1 MRQRKADPIEH
12 QSSHPLHERIEQLK
26 QLFPEAVNE
35 DGLDVDT
42 LVNLLGKREERRE
55 RYNFTWAGK
64 QDAIL
69 SLNKRSQAA
78 LKPVPDESLN
88 WDSTGH
94 LFIEGDNLEAL
105 KLLYKSYFGR
115 VKMIYIDPPYNTGKD
130 FVYPDNHTE
139 PLANYLRLT
148 GQVDEEGNVQTSNI
162 EASGRRHSNW
172 LSMMYPRLFL
182 ARQLLREDGVIFV
195 SIDDNEVHNL
205 RMLMNLIFGEE
216 NFVACLIWE
225 GGIKNN
231 VRFVSSSHD
240 YILCFAKN
248 IEYLKGND
256 TWWRTRKQGIDTI
269 YGKYHELKITFKDDI
284 EAMADGLQDWFSS
297 LPKTDPAWQHRHYRH
312 IDEKGVFF
320 AGDISA
326 PGGGGSTYDILHPK
340 TRKPVS
346 VPARGWGFSKE
357 GLDKAIAQN
366 RVFFGEDENKVP
378 NLKRYLHET
387 EGQVLSSVIYQDRR
401 SAYQRLRSLFNAD
414 VFNNPKD
421 ENVIMKLIETTTRDQ
436 DIILDFFAGSATTAE
451 SVLRLN
457 REDDNNRKF
466 IMIQLPEVLHDTN
479 REQKIAYNFCI
490 ENGLKPNIAEISKE
504 RIRRVIQRMKSENA
518 SRLNGFGQPNED
530 LGFRVFRLD
539 KSSMRQWQDLPSE
552 TSAAD
557 YDKQMALFIAD
568 PLLDGWTIPDVIAEV
583 AVKEVGFSLTYRVE
597 RVQAVAEQTVMKVID
612 DEKEQHFYICLDDR
626 VSFDALKP
634 LRLTP
639 DVLFVFRDSAI
650 DDTIVANLALACRIK
665 SI

>member
-12 QSSHPLHERIEQLK
+12 QSSHPLHERIERLK

-35 DGLDVDT
+35 DGLDVDA

-64 QDAIL
+64 QEAIL

-88 WDSTGH
+88 WEHTGH

-148 GQVDEEGNVQTSNI
+148 GQVDEEGNTQTSNI

-216 NFVACLIWE
+216 NFIATVIWE
-225 GGIKNN
+225 KKYSPQNDARWFSDNHDYVLVYARNKEIWRPNLLPRTAEANARYINPDNDPRGNWKSSGLDAKRYTPSYDYPITTPSGRVVYPPQGVCWRVLEKRFHELVADNRIWFGKDGNN
-231 VRFVSSSHD
+231 VPSIKRFLSEVKD
-240 YILCFAKN
+240 GITPLT
-248 IEYLKGND
+248 I
-256 TWWRTRKQGIDTI
+256 WTRKEVGDNQGARRAIRDLFGDTGI
-269 YGKYHELKITFKDDI
+269 FDT
-284 EAMADGLQDWFSS
+284 
-297 LPKTDPAWQHRHYRH
+297 P
-312 IDEKGVFF
+312 
-320 AGDISA
+320 
-326 PGGGGSTYDILHPK
+326 
-340 TRKPVS
+340 
-346 VPARGWGFSKE
+346 
-357 GLDKAIAQN
+357 KAIGLI
-366 RVFFGEDENKVP
+366 R
-378 NLKRYLHET
+378 RMIH
-387 EGQVLSSVIYQDRR
+387 LSTDANS
-401 SAYQRLRSLFNAD
+401 N
-414 VFNNPKD
+414 
-421 ENVIMKLIETTTRDQ
+421 
-436 DIILDFFAGSATTAE
+436 DIILDFFAGSATTAQA
-451 SVLRLN
+451 VLEQN
-457 REDDNNRKF
+457 REDGGNRKF
-466 IMIQLPEVLHDTN
+466 IMAQLPEPMSH
-479 REQKIAYNFCI
+479 EQFD
-490 ENGLKPNIAEISKE
+490 NIADVGKE

-518 SRLNGFGQPNED
+518 SQLNGFGQPNED

-557 YDKQMALFIAD
+557 YDQQMALFIAD

-597 RVQAVAEQTVMKVID
+597 RVQAVAEQTVWQVID

>member
-12 QSSHPLHERIEQLK
+12 QSSHPLHERIERLK

-35 DGLDVDT
+35 DGLDVDA

-64 QDAIL
+64 QEAVL

-78 LKPVPDESLN
+78 LKPIPDESLN
-88 WDSTGH
+88 WEHTGH

-148 GQVDEEGNVQTSNI
+148 GQVDEEGVVQTSTI

-216 NFVACLIWE
+216 NFVAIFIWM
-225 GGIKNN
+225 KKKVVQNDA
-231 VRFVSSSHD
+231 RFASTNHEF
-240 YILCFAKN
+240 ILCYRKTDAFQKFNTVPRTEEANSRYKNPDQDNRGPWQSVALHAKSGTPDRVYTITFPN
-248 IEYLKGND
+248 GISWHPPSGTFPKFTRERLLELYNEKCLYFGKHGNNKPRLKKYLSD
-256 TWWRTRKQGIDTI
+256 VKQGLVSNSILTPD
-269 YGKYHELKITFKDDI
+269 
-284 EAMADGLQDWFSS
+284 
-297 LPKTDPAWQHRHYRH
+297 
-312 IDEKGVFF
+312 VV
-320 AGDISA
+320 
-326 PGGGGSTYDILHPK
+326 GSTQVATEL
-340 TRKPVS
+340 
-346 VPARGWGFSKE
+346 
-357 GLDKAIAQN
+357 
-366 RVFFGEDENKVP
+366 
-378 NLKRYLHET
+378 LKRIMGDNVFQSPKAVGLIRRMIH
-387 EGQVLSSVIYQDRR
+387 LSTDANS
-401 SAYQRLRSLFNAD
+401 N
-414 VFNNPKD
+414 
-421 ENVIMKLIETTTRDQ
+421 
-436 DIILDFFAGSATTAE
+436 DIILDFFAGSATTAHA
-451 SVLRLN
+451 VLEQN
-457 REDDNNRKF
+457 REDGGNRKF
-466 IMIQLPEVLHDTN
+466 IMVQLPEPMSHEEFD
-479 REQKIAYNFCI
+479 
-490 ENGLKPNIAEISKE
+490 NIADVGKE

-518 SRLNGFGQPNED
+518 SQFNGFGQPNED

-557 YDKQMALFIAD
+557 YDQQMALFAAD
-568 PLLDGWTIPDVIAEV
+568 PLLDVWTIRDVIAEV

-597 RVQAVAEQTVMKVID
+597 RVQAVAEQTVWQVID

>member
-12 QSSHPLHERIEQLK
+12 QSSHPLHERIERLK

-35 DGLDVDT
+35 DGLDVDA
-42 LVNLLGKREERRE
+42 LVNLLGKRQERRE

-64 QDAIL
+64 QESVL

-88 WDSTGH
+88 WDSAGH

-115 VKMIYIDPPYNTGKD
+115 VKMIYIDPPYNTGND
-130 FVYPDNHTE
+130 FVYPDNYAE

-148 GQVDEEGNVQTSNI
+148 GQVDENGNVQTTDRDKN
-162 EASGRRHSNW
+162 GRRHSNW

-216 NFVACLIWE
+216 NFVASITVVSNLAGSSDQFGFAGVHEYCLIYAKSRSESILGRFSVSEDKLASWKQDE
-225 GGIKNN
+225 VGYYKPERLQRGSLTYSKSLDYPIFVDPWNN
-231 VRFVSSSHD
+231 
-240 YILCFAKN
+240 I
-248 IEYLKGND
+248 
-256 TWWRTRKQGIDTI
+256 
-269 YGKYHELKITFKDDI
+269 KITDDDI
-284 EAMADGLQDWFSS
+284 EPTEGGPFTTVRPSVRGGKGRSIWRWSKRKIRENPNDVFAERGRDGSISIFSKQRPQ
-297 LPKTDPAWQHRHYRH
+297 LGDLPTEKPKTMFYKTEYSSRAGGRELEILFPDTDP
-312 IDEKGVFF
+312 
-320 AGDISA
+320 
-326 PGGGGSTYDILHPK
+326 
-340 TRKPVS
+340 
-346 VPARGWGFSKE
+346 
-357 GLDKAIAQN
+357 
-366 RVFFGEDENKVP
+366 
-378 NLKRYLHET
+378 
-387 EGQVLSSVIYQDRR
+387 
-401 SAYQRLRSLFNAD
+401 
-414 VFNNPKD
+414 VFNYPKA
-421 ENVIMKLIETTTRDQ
+421 VGLIK
-436 DIILDFFAGSATTAE
+436 DIIKIGSPLYQSNENDIVLDFFAGSATTAQA
-451 SVLRLN
+451 VLEQN
-457 REDDNNRKF
+457 REDGGNRKL
-466 IMIQLPEVLHDTN
+466 IIVQLPEPMSHEEFD
-479 REQKIAYNFCI
+479 
-490 ENGLKPNIAEISKE
+490 NIADVGKE

-518 SRLNGFGQPNED
+518 SQLNGFGQPNED

-557 YDKQMALFIAD
+557 YDRQMALFIAD

>member
-55 RYNFTWAGK
+55 RYNFTWAGQ
-64 QDAIL
+64 QDAF
-69 SLNKRSQAA
+69 LNASKPSQAA

-172 LSMMYPRLFL
+172 LSMMYPRLSL
-182 ARQLLREDGVIFV
+182 ACQLLREDGLIFV

-216 NFVACLIWE
+216 NFCGTFIWE
-225 GGIKNN
+225 RKKKPSFLDRNMGTVTEYIVVYAKNLQLSPPFVAGVVEDGKKYPFN
-231 VRFVSSSHD
+231 NAGNPTRILRFPSGSVRFSLGDQIVKAQDMSSQSINTVLLDDVKIIDGINANEFRLKGAWRYSQSKVDEFVALGDEISISRIPFRPNYINRSGNMKKTINLLSHRVNGIPTNEDATLELRMIFGSDVISYPKPTGLLKYLVRSVSSD
-240 YILCFAKN
+240 N
-248 IEYLKGND
+248 
-256 TWWRTRKQGIDTI
+256 
-269 YGKYHELKITFKDDI
+269 
-284 EAMADGLQDWFSS
+284 
-297 LPKTDPAWQHRHYRH
+297 
-312 IDEKGVFF
+312 
-320 AGDISA
+320 
-326 PGGGGSTYDILHPK
+326 
-340 TRKPVS
+340 
-346 VPARGWGFSKE
+346 
-357 GLDKAIAQN
+357 
-366 RVFFGEDENKVP
+366 
-378 NLKRYLHET
+378 
-387 EGQVLSSVIYQDRR
+387 
-401 SAYQRLRSLFNAD
+401 
-414 VFNNPKD
+414 
-421 ENVIMKLIETTTRDQ
+421 
-436 DIILDFFAGSATTAE
+436 DIILDFFAGSATTAQA
-451 SVLRLN
+451 VLEQN
-457 REDDNNRKF
+457 REDGGNRKF
-466 IMIQLPEVLHDTN
+466 IMVQLPEPMSHETFD
-479 REQKIAYNFCI
+479 
-490 ENGLKPNIAEISKE
+490 NIADVGKE
-504 RIRRVIQRMKSENA
+504 RIRRVIQRMKSESA
-518 SRLNGFGQPNED
+518 SQFNGFGQPNED

-557 YDKQMALFIAD
+557 YDQQMALFIAD

>member
-12 QSSHPLHERIEQLK
+12 QSSHPLHERIEKLK

-64 QDAIL
+64 QEAIL

-78 LKPVPDESLN
+78 LKPIPDESLN
-88 WDSTGH
+88 WHRTGH

-182 ARQLLREDGVIFV
+182 ARQLLRDDGVIFV

-216 NFVACLIWE
+216 NFRNEIS
-225 GGIKNN
+225 I
-231 VRFVSSSHD
+231 RRYD
-240 YILCFAKN
+240 KN
-248 IEYLKGND
+248 ISNQFADNGMKSLAVGFERVLVYAKSSVGLFNPIYRPATDSRQKFGYWKGFHNSANRPTMRYELLGVKPRRGQWKWQKAVALEAVRNYEEYQESHSEISLEEHWEH
-256 TWWRTRKQGIDTI
+256 T
-269 YGKYHELKITFKDDI
+269 GKTKRFIRRRHELT
-284 EAMADGLQDWFSS
+284 AGQN
-297 LPKTDPAWQHRHYRH
+297 
-312 IDEKGVFF
+312 KGVEHWIPPSE
-320 AGDISA
+320 G
-326 PGGGGSTYDILHPK
+326 IL
-340 TRKPVS
+340 
-346 VPARGWGFSKE
+346 
-357 GLDKAIAQN
+357 
-366 RVFFGEDENKVP
+366 
-378 NLKRYLHET
+378 
-387 EGQVLSSVIYQDRR
+387 LSSNWIDIIASER
-401 SAYQRLRSLFNAD
+401 SLRSLGIDFDA
-414 VFNNPKD
+414 PKS
-421 ENVIMKLIETTTRDQ
+421 ITFIKRLIAMGSSRSNS
-436 DIILDFFAGSATTAE
+436 DIILDFFAGSATTAQA
-451 SVLRLN
+451 VLEQN
-457 REDDNNRKF
+457 REDGGKRKF
-466 IMIQLPEVLHDTN
+466 IMVQLPEPMSHETFD
-479 REQKIAYNFCI
+479 
-490 ENGLKPNIAEISKE
+490 NIADVGKE
-504 RIRRVIQRMKSENA
+504 RIRRVIQRMSSESA
-518 SRLNGFGQPNED
+518 SQFNGLRQPNED

-552 TSAAD
+552 TSADD

-597 RVQAVAEQTVMKVID
+597 RVQAVAEQTVWQVID